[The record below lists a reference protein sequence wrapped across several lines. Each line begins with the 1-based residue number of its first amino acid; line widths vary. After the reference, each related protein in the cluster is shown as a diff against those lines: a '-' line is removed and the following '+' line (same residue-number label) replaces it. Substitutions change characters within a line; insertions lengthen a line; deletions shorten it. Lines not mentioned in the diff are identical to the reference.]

1 MKVVRND
8 GAFTLVELLV
18 VMAIIGML
26 AAMLAVGLNMAK
38 HMSRQT
44 VCVNNLSQIGRALE
58 MYLLEESEGYLPQ
71 VSGQNDNDDT
81 RDWPD
86 ALKKYLDMGDWNDD
100 VRVKNAADWSKSVTS
115 RYRIFD
121 CSSNR
126 RPASDAPGNR
136 FDYAYNTQL
145 ANSPTGGPWLA
156 EKCGNVVVLHDQVHI
171 AAPETSRVNE
181 CLGIHQGQDNF
192 LFLGGWVKWNDTQ
205 GDASYGNTDVSEEP
219 WDPTQ

>member
-26 AAMLAVGLNMAK
+26 AAMLSVGLNMAK

-58 MYLLEESEGYLPQ
+58 MYLLEESEGYLPK
-71 VSGQNDNDDT
+71 VSGQNDNGDT

-86 ALKKYLDMGDWNDD
+86 VLKKYLDVGDWDDD
-100 VRVKNAADWSKSVTS
+100 VRVKNAADWSKGTTG
-115 RYRIFD
+115 RYKIFD
-121 CSSNR
+121 CPSNR

-145 ANSPTGGPWLA
+145 ANSPTGGPWLS
-156 EKCGNVVVLHDQVHI
+156 EKCGNVVVLHDHVHL
-171 AAPETSRVNE
+171 AAPQVNE

-192 LFLGGWVKWNDTQ
+192 LFLGGWVKQSEAQ
-205 GDASYGNTDVSEEP
+205 GDASYGSAGVDEEP